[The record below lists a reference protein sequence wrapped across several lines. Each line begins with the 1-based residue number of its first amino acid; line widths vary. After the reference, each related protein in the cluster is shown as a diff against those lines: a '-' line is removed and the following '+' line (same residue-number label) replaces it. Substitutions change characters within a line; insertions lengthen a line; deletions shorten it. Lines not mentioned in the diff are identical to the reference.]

1 MRSVTLGADGL
12 QARLNHPLDLPS
24 LSGPDQPQ
32 SVHRFERMR
41 TARPPIASTVE
52 SVPAPAILRLL
63 HPLRTT
69 TPTRETFALLC
80 RASANTPSISS
91 CSVGEHITDRLRH
104 SRPPVA
110 SFPSI
115 YYAIFTSLS
124 QYQATYI
131 FLRSCCRAL
140 RKVLIARM
148 SLLSHATQTNVSSS
162 TASIAAFAS
171 ETRIS
176 AASSG

>member
-91 CSVGEHITDRLRH
+91 CCVGEHITDRLRH
-104 SRPPVA
+104 SRPQVA

-115 YYAIFTSLS
+115 YYAIFPLS

-140 RKVLIARM
+140 RKVLMARM
-148 SLLSHATQTNVSSS
+148 SLLSHATQTNVSAS

-171 ETRIS
+171 DTRTS